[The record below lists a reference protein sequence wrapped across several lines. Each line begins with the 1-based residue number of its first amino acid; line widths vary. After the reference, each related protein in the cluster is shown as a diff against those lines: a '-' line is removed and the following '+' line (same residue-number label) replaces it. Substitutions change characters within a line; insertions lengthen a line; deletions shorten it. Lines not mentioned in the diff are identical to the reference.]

1 MDQGFTDNLIALLPN
16 LRRFALSL
24 CRRPDL
30 ADDLT
35 QITVEKALANHA
47 SFDPSTRLEPWLFR
61 IMRNA
66 FIDMTRRARTQGTGV
81 DVSESPEILPHDP
94 SAGLE
99 ARLMLNA
106 VMAAMETLSDEQ
118 REVIHLV
125 CVEELSYAETAE
137 ILGIPKGTVM
147 SRLSRARVALGERMG
162 IN

>member
-1 MDQGFTDNLIALLPN
+1 MEPSFTDRLIALLPN

-35 QITVEKALANHA
+35 QITVEKALANQA

-66 FIDMTRRARTQGTGV
+66 FIDMTRRTRTQGTGV

-94 SAGLE
+94 AAGLE
-99 ARLMLNA
+99 ARLMLDKVREVIA
-106 VMAAMETLSDEQ
+106 TLPAEQ

-147 SRLSRARVALGERMG
+147 SRLSRARLALGEKMG

>member
-1 MDQGFTDNLIALLPN
+1 MEQSFTDKLISLLPN

-47 SFDPSTRLEPWLFR
+47 SFDPSTRMEPWLFR

-81 DVSESPEILPHDP
+81 DVSETPEILPHDP

-99 ARLMLNA
+99 ARLMLDT
-106 VMAAMETLSDEQ
+106 VRAAMATLPEEQ

-125 CVEELSYAETAE
+125 CVEDLSYAETAE

-147 SRLSRARVALGERMG
+147 SRLSRARAALSEKVG
-162 IN
+162 II